1 MSEPRIGRILVASLH
16 QSIQDLLPNRI
27 EFYENWLSSAG
38 LREGTIGLAPLSAV
52 LSFLRLEG
60 QSYYE
65 ITTRAGEYAGDW
77 TMAALPPLER
87 RVAKVL
93 PPRWRARTALRVARG
108 LITATYPGTRTV
120 VTARQGTTTID
131 IRGSLFCEVRE
142 LASSPLCGFY
152 ASAVGRVFSTFGVPA
167 DVQVNA
173 CRALGTDRG
182 CLLGLRLGPPSAAA
196 EPETA

>member
-1 MSEPRIGRILVASLH
+1 MPK
-16 QSIQDLLPNRI
+16 
-27 EFYENWLSSAG
+27 
-38 LREGTIGLAPLSAV
+38 TIGLAPLSAV

-60 QSYYE
+60 DPYYA

-77 TMAALPPLER
+77 TMAALPPIER
-87 RVAKVL
+87 RIAKVL

-120 VTARQGTTTID
+120 VKARQGTTTID

-142 LASSPLCGFY
+142 LSSSPLCGFY
-152 ASAVGRVFSTFGVPA
+152 AAGVGRVFSAFGLPA
-167 DVQVNA
+167 EVEVHA

-182 CLLGLRLGPPSAAA
+182 CLLALRLATPATAA